1 MLHLI
6 VAGCITAISL
16 LAAIII
22 RLSRKKVP
30 IAWRIEGNKE
40 IPIEWDVNDRIK
52 KILDRTLKS
61 LIEAEK
67 KKQHRLKKID
77 KQLAKLRNRYQ
88 IVEINL

>member
-52 KILDRTLKS
+52 KILDRALKS